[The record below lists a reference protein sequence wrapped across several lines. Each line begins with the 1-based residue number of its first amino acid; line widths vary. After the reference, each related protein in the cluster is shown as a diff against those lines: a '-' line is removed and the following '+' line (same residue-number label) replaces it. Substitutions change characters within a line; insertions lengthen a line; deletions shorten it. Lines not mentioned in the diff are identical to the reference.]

1 MTYCAQCGKEVP
13 INANYCC
20 YCGAAQQKG
29 ATEEF
34 SISSDELVKTV
45 KHLLHEGNVRRI
57 LVKDDK
63 NQTLLDIPVTI
74 GVVGVIL
81 APWLAALGVIA
92 AMVTHCHLVVERRDG
107 T

>member
-1 MTYCAQCGKEVP
+1 MVYCPRCGKQVP
-13 INANYCC
+13 ADANYCPS
-20 YCGAAQQKG
+20 CGASLHKG
-29 ATEEF
+29 STEEF
-34 SISSDELVKTV
+34 TISSEDLVKTV
-45 KHLLHEGNVRRI
+45 KRLLHEGNVRRI

-92 AMVTHCHLVVERRDG
+92 AMVTHCRLVVERRNS